1 LRGLAKSVWVR
12 HAENVMKTK
21 IGIVILA
28 AVCVGLLIA
37 LIATKKA
44 ADDQRK
50 SDEDHI
56 LDFSNQLVTAHTSLD
71 DLNQV
76 NLMLT
81 NDLDASRQSFVE
93 LSNNLDETSNTLTET
108 KASLQGAQD
117 QITNLNSRITD
128 LEAQNKSLD
137 DRATALA
144 STIQTLDS
152 QIAATQAQLATSETN
167 NTFLTAELQKQMAQ
181 RAELEHKFNDIDQVR
196 TQVKKLR
203 DEAFVARRLQ
213 WMSNGTSPGTQPKG
227 AQLLMQ
233 HTVTSTNT
241 ASQYDLNVEVGSDGS
256 IHVIPP
262 ATNSLAH

>member
-1 LRGLAKSVWVR
+1 
-12 HAENVMKTK
+12 MKLK

-28 AVCVGLLIA
+28 VVCVGLLIA
-37 LIATKKA
+37 LVATKKA

-56 LDFSNQLVTAHTSLD
+56 LDFSNQLVAAHTSLD

-81 NDLDASRQSFVE
+81 NDLATSRQAIEDV
-93 LSNNLDETSNTLTET
+93 SNNLAETSSVLADT
-108 KASLQGAQD
+108 KASLQGAED

-128 LEAQNKSLD
+128 LEAQNKTLD

-152 QIAATQAQLATSETN
+152 QIAATQQQLATSETN

-181 RAELEHKFNDIDQVR
+181 RAELEHKFSDLDIVR
-196 TQVKKLR
+196 AQVKKLR
-203 DEAFVARRLQ
+203 DELFVARRLQ
-213 WMSNGTSPGTQPKG
+213 WMSSGTSPGTQPKG

-233 HTVTSTNT
+233 RTIVSTNV
-241 ASQYDLNVEVGSDGS
+241 ARSSQYDLNVEVGSDGS

-262 ATNSLAH
+262 ATNSPSN

>member
-1 LRGLAKSVWVR
+1 
-12 HAENVMKTK
+12 MKLK

-50 SDEDHI
+50 NDEDHI

-81 NDLDASRQSFVE
+81 NDLATSRQTIE
-93 LSNNLDETSNTLTET
+93 ETSNNLAETASALADT

-128 LEAQNKSLD
+128 LEAQNKTLD
-137 DRATALA
+137 DRATTLA
-144 STIQTLDS
+144 GTIQTLDS

-167 NTFLTAELQKQMAQ
+167 NVFLTAELQKQMAQ
-181 RAELEHKFNDIDQVR
+181 RAELEHKFNDLDVVR
-196 TQVKKLR
+196 AQVKKLR
-203 DEAFVARRLQ
+203 DEAFVARRLE

-233 HTVTSTNT
+233 KTMT
-241 ASQYDLNVEVGSDGS
+241 ANAAHPSQYDLNVEVGSDGS

-262 ATNSLAH
+262 ATNSPSH

>member
-1 LRGLAKSVWVR
+1 
-12 HAENVMKTK
+12 MKTK

-28 AVCVGLLIA
+28 AICVGLLIA
-37 LIATKKA
+37 LIATKNA
-44 ADDQRK
+44 ADEQRK

-56 LDFSNQLVTAHTSLD
+56 LDFSNQLVAAHSSLD

-81 NDLDASRQSFVE
+81 NDLATSRQTVE
-93 LSNNLDETSNTLTET
+93 EVSNNLEQTSSALADT
-108 KASLQGAQD
+108 KVALQGADD

-128 LEAQNKSLD
+128 LEAQNKTLD

-144 STIQTLDS
+144 GTIQTLDS
-152 QIAATQAQLATSETN
+152 QIAATQSQLATSETN

-181 RAELEHKFNDIDQVR
+181 RAELEHKFNDLDIVR
-196 TQVKKLR
+196 AQVKKLR
-203 DEAFVARRLQ
+203 DEMFVARRLQ
-213 WMSNGTSPGTQPKG
+213 WMSNGTSPETQPKG

-233 HTVTSTNT
+233 RSTNT
-241 ASQYDLNVEVGSDGS
+241 ASAHPSQYDLNVEVGSDGS

-262 ATNSLAH
+262 ATNSPAH

>member
-1 LRGLAKSVWVR
+1 
-12 HAENVMKTK
+12 MKTK
-21 IGIVILA
+21 IGIIILA
-28 AVCVGLLIA
+28 AACIGLLIA

-44 ADDQRK
+44 SDDQRK

-56 LDFSNQLVTAHTSLD
+56 LDFSNQLVAAHTSLD

-81 NDLDASRQSFVE
+81 NDLDATRQSLVE
-93 LSNNLDETSNTLTET
+93 ASNNLAETSSALADT
-108 KASLQGAQD
+108 KTSLQGAED

-137 DRATALA
+137 DRAAALA

-152 QIAATQAQLATSETN
+152 QIAATQQQLATAETN
-167 NTFLTAELQKQMAQ
+167 NTFLTGELQKQMAQ

-203 DEAFVARRLQ
+203 DELFVARRLQ
-213 WMSNGTSPGTQPKG
+213 WMSSGNNPTTPQKG

-233 HTVTSTNT
+233 HTTSTNT
-241 ASQYDLNVEVGSDGS
+241 ASRSPQYDLNVEVGSDGS

-262 ATNSLAH
+262 ATNSPPH